1 MRAPTRLAAALA
13 AGFTSLAAAQTDVTV
28 APTNWTTEG
37 GSVWREGTIGYDGS
51 GEYAAAAVA
60 HRVSLPPRCALP
72 QV

>member
-1 MRAPTRLAAALA
+1 MRAPTLLAAALA

-51 GEYAAAAVA
+51 GE
-60 HRVSLPPRCALP
+60 
-72 QV
+72 